1 MSLIAANFPEGQQR
15 NRALGV
21 YAAMSAGGGAVGL
34 LLGGLLTDLV
44 SWRWVFFVNVPIAA
58 IVLFLTPRALNQS
71 SATSG
76 HLDVPGA
83 VTATA
88 GMLSLVY
95 GLSNASIRSWG
106 SPGTLAPIAAAAVL
120 LACFGI
126 IESRTA
132 EPLMPLRILSNRNR
146 AGAYAMM
153 LCVGTA
159 AFSLFFF
166 LTQFLQNILGWS
178 PIRAGAGFL
187 PLTAGVIIAA
197 SLASRLV
204 GRIGLRVPLLIGPGA
219 MLTGLA
225 WLSRLTVTSGYGDI
239 LGPLLLISLG
249 IGLQFV
255 PLTLIAVRRV
265 HPSETG
271 LASALLNTSQQI
283 GGAFGL
289 SVLVTVAIDAAKS
302 RSQSLTAAAH
312 GQATTLT
319 SAIAAT
325 HGYTT
330 ALRSPR

>member
-1 MSLIAANFPEGQQR
+1 MF
-15 NRALGV
+15 
-21 YAAMSAGGGAVGL
+21 
-34 LLGGLLTDLV
+34 
-44 SWRWVFFVNVPIAA
+44 
-58 IVLFLTPRALNQS
+58 
-71 SATSG
+71 
-76 HLDVPGA
+76 
-83 VTATA
+83 
-88 GMLSLVY
+88 SLVY
-95 GLSNASIRSWG
+95 GLSNASIRGWG
-106 SPGTLAPIAAAAVL
+106 SLGTLAPIAAAAVL

-159 AFSLFFF
+159 AFSMFFF

-197 SLASRLV
+197 SLASRFA
-204 GRIGLRVPLLIGPGA
+204 GRIGIRVPLLIGAGD

-225 WLSRLTVTSGYGDI
+225 WLSRLTVTSGYADI
-239 LGPLLLISLG
+239 LGPLLLISVG

-255 PLTLIAVRRV
+255 PLTLTAVRRV

-271 LASALLNTSQQI
+271 LASALLNTSQQL
-283 GGAFGL
+283 GGALGL
-289 SVLVTVAIDAAKS
+289 SVLVTVAINAAKS

-312 GQATTLT
+312 GHATALT

-330 ALRSPR
+330 AFEVTAAIALAGFLISLIVIRAPRSAEATAPDGSQPHIDRRSPRPLAGAAGPRTTATRNRPSQTPCPECP